1 MAPQKS
7 PCAIHGHRGARGL
20 APENT
25 LASFQAACALGVDG
39 LEFDVLIS
47 ADERVVIHHDHQ
59 LNPSLCRDSAGVWL
73 RPPTPKIR
81 ALSSAALKAYDVGRA
96 QSDSEIAK
104 RFPLQRPAEGAQIP
118 LLEDL
123 AGWWRTLTPFRP
135 ILNIELKS
143 HPDFPD
149 DTPPARDYVRIVL
162 NEIKRFELTGY
173 VWLQAFDW
181 RLLIEVQAQA
191 PEIPTG
197 YLSSETDEEPTVY
210 ADVESPWLAGFDP
223 FRFHSDLA
231 GAIKEAKG
239 AYWGPWI
246 GDLSQEKV
254 QHARSLGLG
263 VHPWTLN
270 HNDDFEKALAWGV
283 SGVTTDYP
291 DRARA
296 VFSENSVVIPR
307 PCISHRTNV

>member
-1 MAPQKS
+1 MAPQRS

-59 LNPSLCRDSAGVWL
+59 LNPSLCRDSAGAWL
-73 RPPTPKIR
+73 KPPTPKIR
-81 ALSSAALKAYDVGRA
+81 TLSSAALRAYDVGRA
-96 QSDSEIAK
+96 QPDSEVAK
-104 RFPLQRPAEGAQIP
+104 RFPMQRPTEGAQIP

-123 AGWWRTLTPFRP
+123 ADWWRTLTPFRP
-135 ILNIELKS
+135 VLNIELKS
-143 HPDFPD
+143 HPDFPE
-149 DTPPARDYVRIVL
+149 DTPPARDYVRIAL

-210 ADVESPWLAGFDP
+210 ADAESPWLAGFDP

-231 GAIKEAKG
+231 GAIKEAGG
-239 AYWGPWI
+239 AYWGPWL

-270 HNDDFEKALAWGV
+270 QNDDFEKALAWGV

-296 VFSENSVVIPR
+296 VFSENSVVLPR
-307 PCISHRTNV
+307 PCISRRTNV